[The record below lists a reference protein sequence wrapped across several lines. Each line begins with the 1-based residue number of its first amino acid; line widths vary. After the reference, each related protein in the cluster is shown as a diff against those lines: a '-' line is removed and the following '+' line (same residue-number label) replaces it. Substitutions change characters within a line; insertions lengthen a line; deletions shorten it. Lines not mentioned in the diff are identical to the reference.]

1 MWLAFILLPCNH
13 LVPEETHKLIL
24 NHAATRQQT
33 DRAVGLWQHI
43 YHPPVIA
50 DTNCTALSSPVSI
63 TQTGQGSTWKR
74 GFDSSQQWE
83 FVVHPACG
91 PSCVQA
97 LCVPPQISACT
108 SMCHRVPASDI
119 WEQTIPSWTERLQSS
134 HFELNFSK
142 LQKYQGT
149 DFKSESF
156 MLVHEKKITNVQPM
170 LILMVLAQLR
180 TGDWQWSAVLF
191 WLHRAG
197 QQQQGTSQPVL
208 TEGILSQ
215 IILPQKRYSLLSSVF
230 LSRLTD
236 AGMKSF

>member
-24 NHAATRQQT
+24 NHATTRQQT

-50 DTNCTALSSPVSI
+50 DTNCTALSSLLPV
-63 TQTGQGSTWKR
+63 TQSSQGSTWKR
-74 GFDSSQQWE
+74 GFGSFQQWE
-83 FVVHPACG
+83 FMAHPACG

-97 LCVPPQISACT
+97 LCVPPKSLHVPLGPCVWHTGTNHPELERTTPKPRFWAEFLQT
-108 SMCHRVPASDI
+108 S
-119 WEQTIPSWTERLQSS
+119 EIPGDT
-134 HFELNFSK
+134 
-142 LQKYQGT
+142 
-149 DFKSESF
+149 FKSEPF

-170 LILMVLAQLR
+170 LILMVLAQER

-191 WLHRAG
+191 WLHHPG

-208 TEGILSQ
+208 TERILSQ
-215 IILPQKRYSLLSSVF
+215 IFLPQKLYSLLSSVL

-236 AGMKSF
+236 TAMKSF